1 MNARQHPQRQRRAL
15 ASALTT
21 IGLIQDVIV
30 NKRSGYLLDGHL
42 RVDLAKA
49 ERQPVI
55 PVKYVDLSE
64 EEEALVLATFDP
76 VASLAYLDMEEIA
89 SLRDD
94 LAGSLEAPLAELIT
108 ELAPAIPDPQPA
120 YDDEGWDDDP
130 APAGDRAAP
139 GAGAADED
147 DGPLAYTLFVA
158 GRTVPMTQ
166 AEFKNLTNAFFAYLD
181 DYGMAFGFVRWLT
194 A

>member
-1 MNARQHPQRQRRAL
+1 
-15 ASALTT
+15 
-21 IGLIQDVIV
+21 VIV

-49 ERQPVI
+49 ERQPTI